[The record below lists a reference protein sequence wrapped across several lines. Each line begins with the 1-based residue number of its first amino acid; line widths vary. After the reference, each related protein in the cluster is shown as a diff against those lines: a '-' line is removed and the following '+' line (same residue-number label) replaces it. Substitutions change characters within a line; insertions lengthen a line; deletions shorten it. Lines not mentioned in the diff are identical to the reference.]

1 MRKEEKESSVFC
13 GFVYPSAKRGQEA
26 GAAVS
31 LRRRQRRGR
40 RRLSGGGRGGR
51 GFARERG
58 RNLGARW
65 LEQRIA
71 RLGSPVER
79 GLQHRKTSARR
90 RRKRRRPPPAF
101 TAAPRGPCEG
111 ARGTLFRGVRRRD
124 LSAAR
129 FIASPLRC
137 SPLGAAILDFNP
149 PFFSS
154 PHSELFFTITSVLF
168 FFPLPL
174 LIFFSSLGFLFSL
187 LAIFLSFFFLIP
199 PLAPLPW
206 MSHFP
211 PPADAGAAPAAA
223 RRRPEVLEQKLFIH
237 FSEPFEK

>member
-124 LSAAR
+124 LSAAG

-168 FFPLPL
+168 FSPFLSL
-174 LIFFSSLGFLFSL
+174 FFFLARLSLFSPRH
-187 LAIFLSFFFLIP
+187 LSFFFFFNSP
-199 PLAPLPW
+199 PRSFAL
-206 MSHFP
+206 
-211 PPADAGAAPAAA
+211 D
-223 RRRPEVLEQKLFIH
+223 
-237 FSEPFEK
+237 EPFPTPGRRWGSTGGGAEAT